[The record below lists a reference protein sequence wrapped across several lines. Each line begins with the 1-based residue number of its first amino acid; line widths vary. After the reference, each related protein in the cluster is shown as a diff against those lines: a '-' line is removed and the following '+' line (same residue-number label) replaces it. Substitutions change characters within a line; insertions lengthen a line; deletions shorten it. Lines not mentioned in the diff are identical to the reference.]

1 MYFFFDLCLLLPAIG
16 FRCGI
21 VFLIPI
27 SALGARDG
35 TGSMDG
41 WTDGWIL
48 CRSIL
53 SYLVFVCLWSF
64 FFFGGLGRLRK
75 GCIHTAWSRQALC
88 MMNDDYENAGVHG
101 RYK

>member
-64 FFFGGLGRLRK
+64 FFFWRLGPAAKGL
-75 GCIHTAWSRQALC
+75 HTYRVVPTGFVY
-88 MMNDDYENAGVHG
+88 DE
-101 RYK
+101 